1 MNDTESLSNS
11 IDWEILSSSAWDCR
25 ENGFVFGNT
34 KVGAA
39 VLSHSQKIYVG
50 CNVEHRFRSHDV
62 HAEVNAITNMIA
74 HGEIEFV
81 AILIAAEKER
91 FTPCGGCMDWI
102 MQFGGQDCLVAYQQN
117 RTGKITVYKAKELMP
132 YYPM

>member
-1 MNDTESLSNS
+1 VNNTEKTSNS

-39 VLSHSQKIYVG
+39 VLSQNQKIYVG

-74 HGEIEFV
+74 HGEKELI

-91 FTPCGGCMDWI
+91 FTPCGSCMDWI
-102 MQFGGQDCLVAYQQN
+102 MQFGGPDCLVAYQQN